1 MLLLGARAAVTRQAS
16 EGGRRVVWTL
26 HRAHLINGG
35 DGYVDDA
42 VGLLRALGYV
52 PLGAAAEAL
61 DDALTTP

>member
-1 MLLLGARAAVTRQAS
+1 MTPQAS

-35 DGYVDDA
+35 EPYVDDA

-61 DDALTTP
+61 DDSLMTP